1 LNIENLAFILKIL
14 TISFLILGVAL
25 FLLDMFYLGSM
36 LMLNAL
42 WIPIVWLSRLAP
54 TSDPYTDLEIIPRNE
69 KSIEPPAFLKKMFG
83 EE

>member
-1 LNIENLAFILKIL
+1 
-14 TISFLILGVAL
+14 
-25 FLLDMFYLGSM
+25 MFYLGSM